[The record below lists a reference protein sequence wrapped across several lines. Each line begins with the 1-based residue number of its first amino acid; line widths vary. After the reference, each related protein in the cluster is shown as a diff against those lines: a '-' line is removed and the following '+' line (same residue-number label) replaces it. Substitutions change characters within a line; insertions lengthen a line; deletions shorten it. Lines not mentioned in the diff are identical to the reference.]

1 MSERDKVVEQERP
14 VSAGHSVAA
23 GLVASVASTLVTH
36 PFELVRARQQAKQLA
51 SAPPLLH
58 SSSSRADK
66 KRRPT
71 LLAAC
76 VADLREMCAI
86 VRDEGVCGLYH
97 GVGTHFVGHVASG
110 IVFFAAQ
117 ACFQQRVDRLFA
129 SAPAGT
135 AGRFMRR
142 VVASSLA
149 GWTQVCATHPI
160 WVVKN
165 RKQLRRRDKA
175 VRELQGAGL
184 FARIAR
190 AVLPKT
196 HHHSTTALQKQQK
209 KTLGATLQR
218 WWRHS
223 AVGMLVDLAR
233 KEGVAGLYAGLL
245 PSLVLTVHT
254 AVQYAAYDELK
265 SAIAVYA
272 KRGRPLATLDRV
284 AASIGAKAI
293 AAVLGNPMTLLRT
306 RLMQKNSPYRGVL
319 DCVVRVVREEGVTTL
334 FRGTSAALWKVLTA
348 GIVMPCYDFAASK
361 TRKFFA

>member
-1 MSERDKVVEQERP
+1 MSERHKVVEQERP

-51 SAPPLLH
+51 SLPPLLH
-58 SSSSRADK
+58 SHASNRSGNK

-86 VRDEGVCGLYH
+86 VREEGVCGLYH

-117 ACFQQRVDRLFA
+117 AYFQQRVDRLFA
-129 SAPAGT
+129 AAPAST
-135 AGRFMRR
+135 AGRFARR
-142 VVASSLA
+142 VIASSLA

-175 VRELQGAGL
+175 VRELQGGGL
-184 FARIAR
+184 LARIVR
-190 AVLPKT
+190 AVLPKPR
-196 HHHSTTALQKQQK
+196 HSATAQKQ
-209 KTLGATLQR
+209 TPGGTLQR

-223 AVGMLVDLAR
+223 AAGMLVELAR
-233 KEGVAGLYAGLL
+233 TEGVAGLYAGLL

-284 AASIGAKAI
+284 AASIGAKGI

-348 GIVMPCYDFAASK
+348 GIVMPCYDFAATK